1 MVVKVWYNG
10 IEKYLVSLGVYSIL
24 TEVKH
29 KVNKT
34 ETVVKMLLKM
44 KVRE

>member
-10 IEKYLVSLGVYSIL
+10 IEQYMVLLVFISIL

-29 KVNKT
+29 ELNKT
-34 ETVVKMLLKM
+34 GIKMLLK
-44 KVRE
+44 

>member
-1 MVVKVWYNG
+1 MVVKLWYNG
-10 IEKYLVSLGVYSIL
+10 IEQYMFSLGVYSIP

-29 KVNKT
+29 ELNKT
-34 ETVVKMLLKM
+34 ETVVKMLLKI